1 MAWQRS
7 TSSLLGLLGAG
18 ARVVVDDREG
28 VVRHLASDHL
38 ELRAAPHRRRMHT
51 SSMAACAV
59 MLVAAC
65 SGKGARSS
73 ANDRGAGLEVEKLSA
88 DQQAAAY
95 ATALGGAF
103 DLGPSLVLLLD
114 PDMLPRERGVQPL
127 DTIPTAVARALA
139 SRGVI
144 QGSCAAVP
152 ASQREVPVC
161 KAQSA
166 GYKVQFSPVFR
177 LARDTVQVYLVAE
190 RYRPSSD
197 TTGYQPPLEFEQ
209 RYALVRSGRQ
219 WRAVRKERLTH

>member
-1 MAWQRS
+1 
-7 TSSLLGLLGAG
+7 
-18 ARVVVDDREG
+18 
-28 VVRHLASDHL
+28 
-38 ELRAAPHRRRMHT
+38 
-51 SSMAACAV
+51 MAACVV

-65 SGKGARSS
+65 SGEGARNS
-73 ANDRGAGLEVEKLSA
+73 ATDRGAGLEVEKLSA

-114 PDMLPRERGVQPL
+114 PAMLPRRRGAQPS
-127 DTIPTAVARALA
+127 DTIPSAVTRALE

-144 QGSCAAVP
+144 QGSCAAVA
-152 ASQREVPVC
+152 ASQRAAPVC

-177 LARDTVQVYLVAE
+177 LARDTMQVYVVAE
-190 RYRPSSD
+190 RYRATSD

>member
-1 MAWQRS
+1 RRRAGEPGHHCCEHALSRS
-7 TSSLLGLLGAG
+7 TSAVHRAG
-18 ARVVVDDREG
+18 Y
-28 VVRHLASDHL
+28 LAI
-38 ELRAAPHRRRMHT
+38 
-51 SSMAACAV
+51 V
-59 MLVAAC
+59 IAAC
-65 SGKGARSS
+65 SGHGRTSS
-73 ANDRGAGLEVEKLSA
+73 PNDRGAGLTVENLSA

-114 PDMLPRERGVQPL
+114 PGMLPRERGVQPL
-127 DTIPTAVARALA
+127 DTIPAAVVRALA

-177 LARDTVQVYLVAE
+177 LARDTAQVYLVAE